1 MSADPPNTD
10 SNATADSDAV
20 VGVASS
26 ADSAPKLRWLAALC
40 AMFPIIVS
48 IGYLTLGHI
57 TLLGAVGLALF
68 ILMYIAAGLAPMLVA
83 RRKGKTD
90 KASWRIFAATLFAA
104 QCVLFAFG
112 WFWLWR

>member
-1 MSADPPNTD
+1 MSAAPPNTD
-10 SNATADSDAV
+10 AAAAV
-20 VGVASS
+20 AAAASP
-26 ADSAPKLRWLAALC
+26 DSAPNLRWLAALC
-40 AMFPIIVS
+40 AMFPLIVS
-48 IGYLTLGHI
+48 IGYLTLGHL

-90 KASWRIFAATLFAA
+90 KASWRLFAATLFAA
-104 QCVLFAFG
+104 QCVLFAFS